1 MYQNCLI
8 YTFSH
13 WLLSA
18 ARVSPERSP
27 GRPGLPSPALP
38 VCVSPLASPRSHSSS
53 SDTLNTSTES
63 LELSDSE
70 DEVQQQQAVVQQA
83 VVPIQATVPA
93 IKRKSDDDQFLSS
106 PITGAEKIS
115 AAAENMEMSDSESE
129 EALPSPMKETSRVGT
144 NIQDIHVTAEEGFK
158 KVQQT
163 TVSPIQA
170 RLPDGVKVRKQYP
183 AEAATFEMKGDDDDD
198 EFLILPVTG
207 AKMEASRDAETMKL
221 GRMVPI
227 QAPIPAIK
235 RKSDD
240 NQFLS
245 SPTTGE
251 KIPAAAEHKRVRLLD
266 PSGESVDEEGDEQI
280 SQDQSE
286 KVHGAWRRQHLQTKA
301 ANAKRKKTATR
312 IRRRKTVSCK
322 LCSKVLCDKRSLSDH
337 MASKH
342 GISGSRKADAD
353 PSSSEDNLL
362 CARNLLRGVACGAC
376 LRHAEKLSL
385 CSGCHTVS
393 YCGTKCQSHNWSR
406 HKKVCKLM
414 KDAKEE
420 EKLSLLAKET
430 QWFNEQEAKQKH
442 FKISCQMCKRV
453 VKDGVNCGR
462 CSNVAWH
469 KYCFKQLTRTEDV
482 MCGDCCVVVEAP
494 SDLPGR
500 KGSEVTR
507 AVDLHPLRAALPL
520 PTSRLPTVGDVL
532 RCANLRRQNSTRSHH
547 QYTDRMLSR
556 DVAR

>member
-1 MYQNCLI
+1 M
-8 YTFSH
+8 
-13 WLLSA
+13 
-18 ARVSPERSP
+18 SP

-53 SDTLNTSTES
+53 SDTINTSTES

-70 DEVQQQQAVVQQA
+70 DEVQQQQA

-106 PITGAEKIS
+106 SI
-115 AAAENMEMSDSESE
+115 
-129 EALPSPMKETSRVGT
+129 
-144 NIQDIHVTAEEGFK
+144 
-158 KVQQT
+158 
-163 TVSPIQA
+163 
-170 RLPDGVKVRKQYP
+170 
-183 AEAATFEMKGDDDDD
+183 
-198 EFLILPVTG
+198 
-207 AKMEASRDAETMKL
+207 
-221 GRMVPI
+221 
-227 QAPIPAIK
+227 
-235 RKSDD
+235 
-240 NQFLS
+240 
-245 SPTTGE
+245 TGE
-251 KIPAAAEHKRVRLLD
+251 KIPAAEEHKKVRLLD

-312 IRRRKTVSCK
+312 RRRRKTVSCK
-322 LCSKVLCDKRSLSDH
+322 LCSKVLCDKSSLSAH

-420 EKLSLLAKET
+420 EKLSFLAKEI
-430 QWFNEQEAKQKH
+430 QWFKANQKRS
-442 FKISCQMCKRV
+442 KNSCQLCRRV

-462 CSNVAWH
+462 CSNVVWH
-469 KYCFKQLTRTEDV
+469 KYCFKQLARTEDV
-482 MCGDCCVVVEAP
+482 MCGDCCVVVEGP

-532 RCANLRRQNSTRSHH
+532 RCANLRRENSTLS
-547 QYTDRMLSR
+547 QYTDRMLAR